1 MATPIYFSL
10 PFREQIE
17 FFRRKK
23 NVLTE
28 GWTDV
33 WQAEHDHAFMVA
45 GANRMDLLLDLRAA
59 VDKAIATGT
68 GLEEFRADF
77 DAIVAKHGWAYNGG
91 RNWRTRV
98 IFETNLRT
106 SYAAGR
112 WQQLQRIKKYAPWW
126 RYRHSDSVQHPRPLH
141 VAWDGLVLHADDPWW
156 KTHYPPNGWGC
167 QCTVEALEDHDLK
180 KLGKTGPDPA
190 PDDGMED
197 VTVGKRGPTP
207 QVITTPVGVDPGFGY
222 APGASVDNAAL
233 AQRIAARAMQLPPN
247 ARAAALQPLLD
258 IRAVQEALAATLAEQ
273 AAAGAAAMAALRAI
287 AGAKRMDKAVAA
299 ISDITLPSTMT
310 ESQAVA
316 LHLWSQDTADDAL
329 YVRVGRALRGD
340 VNELAAL
347 QPLIAS
353 IDVALRNIPHTVS
366 LTQVFRG
373 VSPFTDNADAWGRF
387 MAMHRRI
394 GQVVEW
400 RSFSAGSESLPTA
413 RAIATRDGYVFE
425 IRRGSSARDI
435 QDWSEYKFEGE
446 WLFPHGTQFRVV
458 AVDDQARIITLVEV
472 PANQR
477 KVIEADAQFA
487 EGRRAA
493 PWWASTPDEEARTA
507 AARKYL
513 MDVAE
518 GRIKIE
524 PLTRAQR
531 AVGLH
536 MQAGLSD

>member
-10 PFREQIE
+10 PFREQIA

-59 VDKAIATGT
+59 IDKAIAAGT

-156 KTHYPPNGWGC
+156 KTRFPPNGWGC
-167 QCTVEALEDHDLK
+167 QCTVEALEDRDLK
-180 KLGKTGPDPA
+180 KLGKAGPDKA
-190 PDDGMED
+190 PDDGMEE
-197 VTVGKRGPTP
+197 VTVGKRGPNPMT
-207 QVITTPVGVDPGFGY
+207 VTTPAGVDPGFGY

-233 AQRIAARAMQLPPN
+233 AQRIAARAMQLPPDV
-247 ARAAALQPLLD
+247 RAAALEPLLD
-258 IRAVQEALAATLAEQ
+258 IRVVREALAATQ
-273 AAAGAAAMAALRAI
+273 AAQAAEEAAAMTALRAI
-287 AGAKRMDKAVAA
+287 AGNARMDAAVTA
-299 ISDITLPSTMT
+299 IGALQLPGTMT

-329 YVRVGRALRGD
+329 YLRIGKTLRGTID
-340 VNELAAL
+340 ELAPL
-347 QPLIAS
+347 MPLIER
-353 IDVALRNIPHTVS
+353 IDAALRNIPPTRS
-366 LTQVFRG
+366 LVLAYRG
-373 VSPFTDNADAWGRF
+373 MQPFTDAGLWQQFLA
-387 MAMHRRI
+387 AHRRV
-394 GQVVEW
+394 GAVVEW
-400 RSFSAGSESLPTA
+400 RGFTAASETVQIARQFAG
-413 RAIATRDGYVFE
+413 RDGYTFI
-425 IRRGSSARDI
+425 IRRGGSARDI
-435 QDWSEYKFEGE
+435 HAWVDYQGEAE
-446 WLFPHGTQFRVV
+446 WLFPRGAQFRVV
-458 AVDDQARIITLVEV
+458 AVDDQRRTITLMEV
-472 PANQR
+472 PPSQRR
-477 KVIEADAQFA
+477 KVRAAAQFA
-487 EGRRAA
+487 APAEK
-493 PWWASTPDEEARTA
+493 PWWTPTAEELAASEAVA
-507 AARKYL
+507 AEIDAYDKG
-513 MDVAE
+513 VAD
-518 GRIKIE
+518 GSIKPK

-531 AVGLH
+531 MLGRH
-536 MQAGLSD
+536 MQA